1 MDIEDTLLSEGCQC
15 QEGTVTWFLLPQT
28 PGGAKLMGQEVEREV
43 GWGPGCWELGPA
55 DWVGAGRAMIYPQ
68 PWTGP

>member
-43 GWGPGCWELGPA
+43 GWGE
-55 DWVGAGRAMIYPQ
+55 GRGVQ
-68 PWTGP
+68 SVCL